1 MSYSLEDFSNEC
13 KIALSKSSGAES
25 TELVRQAVEKACKD
39 NDFIA
44 AYFPP
49 DNNEERKLIYKD
61 PELGFCIFESGIYH
75 VLLA

>member
-13 KIALSKSSGAES
+13 KAALNRNSGAEG

-44 AYFPP
+44 TYFA
-49 DNNEERKLIYKD
+49 RKSR
-61 PELGFCIFESGIYH
+61 EC
-75 VLLA
+75 A